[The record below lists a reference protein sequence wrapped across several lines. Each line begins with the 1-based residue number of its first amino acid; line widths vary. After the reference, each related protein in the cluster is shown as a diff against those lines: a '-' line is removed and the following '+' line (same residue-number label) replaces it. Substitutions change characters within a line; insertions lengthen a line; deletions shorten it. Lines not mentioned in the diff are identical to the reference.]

1 MAKQAI
7 VIIDERSVMP
17 VGLPMSEFL
26 TFSVKPFKLDIPA
39 GWFDCTHLWSDQV
52 YNLTLYVYND
62 AIDMDVG
69 INEPAMQILKWIC
82 SDPSKPIDVYG
93 AAVLFNQDNDGNY
106 VDFTVDEFMF
116 LLAEVKH
123 LERTSHLP
131 PGDAFLA
138 TFVRR
143 IQDIAHQDITTQS
156 CSTSF
161 FLMTTD

>member
-7 VIIDERSVMP
+7 VIIDDRTVMP

-26 TFSVKPFKLDIPA
+26 TFSVKPFKLDIPT

-52 YNLTLYVYND
+52 YNLTLYVYDD
-62 AIDMDVG
+62 AMDMDVG
-69 INEPAMQILKWIC
+69 ICEPATQILKWIC

-93 AAVLFNQDNDGNY
+93 VAVLFNQDNDGNY

-131 PGDAFLA
+131 PGDYSLA
-138 TFVRR
+138 TVKRR
-143 IQDIAHQDITTQS
+143 SQDSTTQS

>member
-1 MAKQAI
+1 
-7 VIIDERSVMP
+7 
-17 VGLPMSEFL
+17 
-26 TFSVKPFKLDIPA
+26 
-39 GWFDCTHLWSDQV
+39 
-52 YNLTLYVYND
+52 
-62 AIDMDVG
+62 MDVG

-93 AAVLFNQDNDGNY
+93 VAVLFNQNNDGNY

-123 LERTSHLP
+123 LERTSHLS
-131 PGDAFLA
+131 PGDASLA

-143 IQDIAHQDITTQS
+143 IQDSTTQS

>member
-7 VIIDERSVMP
+7 VIIDERTVMP
-17 VGLPMSEFL
+17 VALPVMSDYLAFD
-26 TFSVKPFKLDIPA
+26 VKPFKLDIPA

-52 YNLTLYVYND
+52 YNLTLYVYDD
-62 AIDMDVG
+62 AMDMDVG
-69 INEPAMQILKWIC
+69 ICKPTMQILKWIC

-93 AAVLFNQDNDGNY
+93 VAVLFNQDNDGNY

-123 LERTSHLP
+123 LERTIHLP
-131 PGDAFLA
+131 PGEHSLA
-138 TFVRR
+138 SVRR
-143 IQDIAHQDITTQS
+143 RNQDSTTQS

-161 FLMTTD
+161 FLTTTD

>member
-7 VIIDERSVMP
+7 VIIDERTVMP

-26 TFSVKPFKLDIPA
+26 TFSVKPFKLDIPT

-52 YNLTLYVYND
+52 YNLTLYVYDD
-62 AIDMDVG
+62 AMDMDVG
-69 INEPAMQILKWIC
+69 ICKPAMQILKWIC

-93 AAVLFNQDNDGNY
+93 VAVLFNQDNDGNY

-131 PGDAFLA
+131 PGDASLA

-143 IQDIAHQDITTQS
+143 IQDSTTQS